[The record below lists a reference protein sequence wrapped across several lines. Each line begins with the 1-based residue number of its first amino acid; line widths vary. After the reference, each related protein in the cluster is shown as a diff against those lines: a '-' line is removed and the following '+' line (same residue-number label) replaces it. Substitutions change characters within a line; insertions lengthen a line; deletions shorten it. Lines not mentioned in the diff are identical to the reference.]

1 MKKEPK
7 DRLGKKKKH
16 RRVWKK
22 EVNCPQ
28 NLGGS
33 VKTKSDFF
41 A

>member
-7 DRLGKKKKH
+7 DRLEKKKH

-22 EVNCPQ
+22 EVNGPR